1 MSPDAFRPAY
11 LDGVVRHWRLLTHDV
26 VLLDVDVTPPLDF
39 EAGQFVLMEAP
50 GIPGRRAYSMVNF
63 DRQARRLAFVVKK
76 KPGGQVSEWLFG
88 GRVEG
93 AGVALFGPL
102 GSATFSPPIGKH
114 LLCVAGGSGI
124 AGMMS
129 ILSRACRERYFAQ
142 YQGALFFGVRTAR
155 DLFFLDELSRFKEEF
170 PDTLRIVLALS
181 EEDVPATLRE
191 TRAEFSF
198 DTGFVH
204 EVAARHMKGRFDN
217 VRAYVAGP
225 PPMVDA
231 SIRMLL
237 KEGRL
242 GPSNIR
248 YDKFS

>member
-1 MSPDAFRPAY
+1 
-11 LDGVVRHWRLLTHDV
+11 
-26 VLLDVDVTPPLDF
+26 
-39 EAGQFVLMEAP
+39 
-50 GIPGRRAYSMVNF
+50 
-63 DRQARRLAFVVKK
+63 
-76 KPGGQVSEWLFG
+76 VSEWLFG

-93 AGVALFGPL
+93 AGVPLFGPL
-102 GSATFSPPIGKH
+102 GSATFSPAVGKH
-114 LLCVAGGSGI
+114 VLCVAGGSGI

-142 YQGALFFGVRTAR
+142 YDGHLFFGARTAR
-155 DLFFLDELSRFKEEF
+155 DLFFLDELSRFRGEF
-170 PDTLRIVLALS
+170 PDRLRIVLALS
-181 EEDVPATLRE
+181 EEDVPAALRE

-204 EVAARHMKGRFDN
+204 EVTARHMKGRFDN

-242 GPSNIR
+242 SPANIR